1 MLQNVRIILKYFSVP
16 NKSGRHRTLFATARQ
31 TSKTRSN
38 RQKAHRMKP
47 ERMPI
52 PLQKLHAGKTSRC
65 ARRAFQTRLRQTHRH
80 AIRPT
85 SKTSENGRRP
95 NISAPLHAGT
105 WRDACRARTKQGL
118 PGAEKTGRKRKT
130 RLLRPK
136 NLRRRASNQLT
147 VASGRGIRHGVNEQT
162 KANGAHRLTKKGA
175 IETAR
180 KPPCASLL
188 YFAASARPTT

>member
-16 NKSGRHRTLFATARQ
+16 NKSGRHRTLFAAARQ

-38 RQKAHRMKP
+38 RQKARRMKP

-52 PLQKLHAGKTSRC
+52 PLQKFHAGKTSRY

-80 AIRPT
+80 AIRLT

-95 NISAPLHAGT
+95 NISAPLHGGMLVGHE
-105 WRDACRARTKQGL
+105 RNRGL

-147 VASGRGIRHGVNEQT
+147 VASGRGIRHDVNEQT
-162 KANGAHRLTKKGA
+162 KANGAHRLTRKGS